1 MAIDFES
8 IHKNF
13 NGVMLG
19 LCTACG
25 GSCEKNQIT
34 LFLPGEI
41 EFVAGKLGMDLMAFK
56 EKFCNTIVFKGQHIF
71 IMKAGVCPFL
81 NASYHCE
88 LEDSNCKLTRCLLYP
103 VIVSLVNGKA
113 AVYLDEKGCP
123 MTRWVPKEF
132 TAQATEIYEEI
143 KNELPDWWL
152 EFVVKYDEALYDY
165 SKLTRHREKRFI
177 ELRELESCMIKEW
190 KPAPRPTP
198 NFVQIGGTVHS
209 C

>member
-34 LFLPGEI
+34 LFLPGEM
-41 EFVAGKLGMDLMAFK
+41 EFVAGKLGMDLRAFK

-113 AVYLDEKGCP
+113 ATRSTMVAARSISSGVGSGNAVPRTRRRCAGRGRRIGRHQRCP
-123 MTRWVPKEF
+123 SGRTRRW
-132 TAQATEIYEEI
+132 
-143 KNELPDWWL
+143 
-152 EFVVKYDEALYDY
+152 
-165 SKLTRHREKRFI
+165 
-177 ELRELESCMIKEW
+177 
-190 KPAPRPTP
+190 PA
-198 NFVQIGGTVHS
+198 G
-209 C
+209 